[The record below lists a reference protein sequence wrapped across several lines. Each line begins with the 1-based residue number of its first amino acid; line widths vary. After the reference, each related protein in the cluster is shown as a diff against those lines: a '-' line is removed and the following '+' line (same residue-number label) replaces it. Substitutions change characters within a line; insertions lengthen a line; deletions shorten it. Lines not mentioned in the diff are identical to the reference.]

1 MEKTISQKRQKEI
14 MEILNTSGD
23 VKVAELS
30 VLFKTSQLTIRRDL
44 DFLEKQD
51 LLVKYYGG
59 ARLAASADNGN
70 NTLLYKQAIARY
82 AASMV
87 EDGDAIFINTSS
99 TAVLILNYITA
110 KNVTVIT
117 NNGNVFH
124 ANITA
129 QNLSI
134 VLTGGELRFPKSSMT
149 GEFALNNIKRVTGDK
164 CFLGCAGI
172 TSSEGITTNILPE
185 ASINETMLTRTSG
198 PKIIVADH
206 TKIGIHQNFL
216 SGSTS
221 MVDCL
226 ITDAEADDTE
236 LEKFRE
242 KSIKCIKVS
251 QCS

>member
-14 MEILNTSGD
+14 MKILNTQGD
-23 VKVAELS
+23 VKVADLS
-30 VLFKTSQLTIRRDL
+30 GLFKISQLTIRRDL
-44 DFLEKQD
+44 DFLEKQG

-59 ARLAASADNGN
+59 ARIAASADNEN
-70 NTLLYKQAIARY
+70 SALPYKQAIARY
-82 AASMV
+82 AASMIK
-87 EDGDAIFINTSS
+87 DGDAVFINTSS
-99 TAVLILNYITA
+99 TAILILNYITA

-124 ANITA
+124 TKITA
-129 QNLSI
+129 PDLSI

-185 ASINETMLTRTSG
+185 ASINETMLTRTNG

-216 SGSTS
+216 SGSAS
-221 MVDCL
+221 MIDCL
-226 ITDAEADDTE
+226 ITDAEADDAE
-236 LEKFRE
+236 LEKFKE
-242 KSIKCIKVS
+242 KKITCIKVAS
-251 QCS
+251 